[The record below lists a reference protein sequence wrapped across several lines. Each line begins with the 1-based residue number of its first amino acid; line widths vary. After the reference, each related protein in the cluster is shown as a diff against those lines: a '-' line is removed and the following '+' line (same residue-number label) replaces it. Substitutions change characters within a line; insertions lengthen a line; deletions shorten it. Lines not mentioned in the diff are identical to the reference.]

1 MILTIQRY
9 SLNIV
14 YRPGKELVLADTLS
28 RAFLQD
34 DKSLE
39 KFEVNVLSTIAV
51 PDLQLMQLKEET
63 KRDNQLQNSQP

>member
-9 SLNIV
+9 ALNIV

-51 PDLQLMQLKEET
+51 PDLQLMQLKE
-63 KRDNQLQNSQP
+63 